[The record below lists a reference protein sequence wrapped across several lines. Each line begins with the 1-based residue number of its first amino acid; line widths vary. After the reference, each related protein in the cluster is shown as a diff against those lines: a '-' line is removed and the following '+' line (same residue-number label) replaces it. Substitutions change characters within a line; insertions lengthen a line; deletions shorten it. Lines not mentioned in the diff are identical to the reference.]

1 MNGKLRTTSGSP
13 YEVTFGFARAV
24 REGNRIIVA
33 GTGPVEPDG
42 STTPGGAAEQAARCC
57 AIIVAAIEEL
67 GGSPADVVR
76 TRMLLTEDDEPVQA
90 FITGLRE
97 RGVSLEALFMDLL
110 APAAGHLG
118 LLWERDL
125 CAFGDVTIALGRL
138 QILLRE
144 LGTLG
149 EHPACPKVP
158 RRLLLLGGPGE
169 QHTFGL
175 QMVGE
180 LFHREG
186 WDVDMGLEPGET
198 VAERVRR
205 SHVDVVGLTAGT
217 RRGLDGLAQIIATVR
232 RHSRNPH
239 VSIIIGGPA
248 LQLHPDRGNRLDADA
263 IITNGASAPAL
274 AERLVAAQKRPR

>member
-1 MNGKLRTTSGSP
+1 
-13 YEVTFGFARAV
+13 
-24 REGNRIIVA
+24 
-33 GTGPVEPDG
+33 
-42 STTPGGAAEQAARCC
+42 
-57 AIIVAAIEEL
+57 
-67 GGSPADVVR
+67 
-76 TRMLLTEDDEPVQA
+76 
-90 FITGLRE
+90 
-97 RGVSLEALFMDLL
+97 MDLL

-125 CAFGDVTIALGRL
+125 CGFGDVTIALGRL

-149 EHPACPKVP
+149 EHPACPQVP

-217 RRGLDGLAQIIATVR
+217 REGLDGLAQIIAAVR
-232 RHSRNPH
+232 RNSRNPH

-248 LQLHPDRGNRLDADA
+248 FHLHPEQGNRLDADA